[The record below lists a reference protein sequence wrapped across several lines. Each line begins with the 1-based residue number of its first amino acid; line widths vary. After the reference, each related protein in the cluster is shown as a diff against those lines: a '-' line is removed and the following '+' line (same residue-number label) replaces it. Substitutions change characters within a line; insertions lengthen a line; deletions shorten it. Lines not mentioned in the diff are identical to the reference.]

1 MAELGAK
8 TFYPRAEADDATG
21 YVKVMATGP
30 CVTLLKTPFFRLE
43 EVVEPWKKGLVP
55 AVKALLEKLTNHHA
69 SEGEGE
75 LKKWQAAEPAATAP
89 VSTPTPS
96 TTPIPTATTPSTT
109 AGGDG
114 GAKPAPKKKIV
125 IKRQGTPDLPPC
137 TLAVTFHSKGET
149 LPQPT
154 TKEADRGEDASL
166 FSQDRPF
173 LSPLLGARRLTALDA
188 DKTTLELEIGTEGA
202 NVAWLPGD
210 AFAIICHNPPDVVDK
225 VIAHLGLDPEAIFTL
240 SPNIESG
247 NASLS

>member
-1 MAELGAK
+1 MPKHFIPALKPMMPQG
-8 TFYPRAEADDATG
+8 
-21 YVKVMATGP
+21 MATSP
-30 CVTLLKTPFFRLE
+30 LCNTTKTPFFSLE

-69 SEGEGE
+69 PEGEGE
-75 LKKWQAAEPAATAP
+75 LKKQAAEPAVAAATTP
-89 VSTPTPS
+89 VSITTPS
-96 TTPIPTATTPSTT
+96 TTPAATTPSAT

-125 IKRQGTPDLPPC
+125 IKRQETPDLPPC
-137 TLAVTFHSKGET
+137 TLAVTFHPKGET
-149 LPQPT
+149 LPQST